1 MKEYTTEFLRNIAL
15 VSHGGAGKT
24 MLAESF
30 LRATKATTRL
40 GKIDDGTTVSD
51 YDDEE
56 HRRKISIYTSLIPVE
71 HRDHKINILDAPG
84 YTDFVGEIV
93 SALSVA
99 DGAIILV
106 DAVSGIEVGT
116 EIAWRYADEFKL
128 PRFFVINKMDRDNAN
143 FEETYEAIE
152 AYIKSYGKRAIKVH
166 LPIGEKSGF
175 KGLVDIIGMKAYMG
189 DGSTIAEIP
198 AELKDAAEEAHF
210 ALVEAAAE
218 GEDEL
223 MEKYLENGSL
233 TDEEM
238 VRGLKDVVYAG
249 AFIPVFCAAG
259 GHEIGTL
266 ALLNDIIDLMPSPL
280 NAIQRVAQGKSGEE
294 VLKPS
299 DTAPLAAYVW
309 KTTADP
315 FVGRMTYFRVY
326 SGTIQADG
334 HMWNQSKGV
343 DERVS
348 GLHFQRG
355 KEAIAAKLIHAG
367 DIASV
372 SKLAAT
378 TTGDTFCDKGHP
390 LTIEKPKFP
399 AALYRVAITPKSQAD
414 AAKISPTLA
423 KLCEEDMTLLWQND
437 PITHETV
444 LQGMGDQHIDVALHR
459 AQTKFQVGLN
469 THEPRVPYREG
480 ITRKA
485 SAQYRHKKQSGGS
498 GQFGEVHLRIEPLP
512 TADFEFTDE
521 LVGMNL
527 SKSYLPPIEKGIKAT
542 MERGAFAGYPMSNV
556 KVIVYDGKEH
566 EVDSKPLAFEI
577 AGREAFKLA
586 VHDAGPVLFEP
597 IMTIRVTVPD
607 ANMGD
612 VMSDLNTR
620 RGRVQGTDSE
630 HGNTVVVA
638 NVPLAEV
645 LRYTTQLRSITG
657 GRGYFTME
665 FDHYDTVPSHITGPI
680 IEAHRKEM
688 EAKKEEQ
695 GGI

>member
-1 MKEYTTEFLRNIAL
+1 MKEYTTEYLRNIAL

-30 LRATKATTRL
+30 LHATKGTTRL
-40 GKIDDGTTVSD
+40 GKIEDGTTVSD

-56 HRRKISIYTSLIPVE
+56 HRRKISIYSSVIPIE
-71 HRDHKINILDAPG
+71 HRDHKINVIDAPG
-84 YTDFVGEIV
+84 YTDFVGEII

-99 DGAIILV
+99 DGAVILV
-106 DAVSGIEVGT
+106 DAVSGVEVGT
-116 EIAWRYADEFKL
+116 EIAWRYADQFNL

-143 FEETYEAIE
+143 FEETYTAIE
-152 AYIKSYGKRAIKVH
+152 AFVKAHGKRAIKVH
-166 LPIGEKSGF
+166 LPIGEKMGF
-175 KGLVDIIGMKAYMG
+175 KGVVDIIGMKAYLG
-189 DGSTIAEIP
+189 DGNTIGEIP
-198 AELKDAAEEAHF
+198 AELKEVAEKAHF

-223 MEKYLENGSL
+223 MEKYLEKGSL
-233 TDEEM
+233 SDAEM
-238 VRGLKDVVYAG
+238 VRGLEDVVYAG
-249 AFIPVFCAAG
+249 EFVPVFCAAG
-259 GHEIGTL
+259 GHEVGAI
-266 ALLNDIIDLMPSPL
+266 ALLNDIIDLLPSPL
-280 NAIQRVAQGKSGEE
+280 NAPKRVAQGKAGEE
-294 VLKPS
+294 TLKPA
-299 DTAPLAAYVW
+299 DTEPLAAYVW

-315 FVGRMTYFRVY
+315 FVGKMTYFRIY
-326 SGTIQADG
+326 SGSIQSEG
-334 HMWNQSKGV
+334 HMWNQTKSV

-355 KEAIAAKLIHAG
+355 KEAIAAKVVHAG
-367 DIASV
+367 DIAAV
-372 SKLAAT
+372 SKLTAT
-378 TTGDTFCDKGHP
+378 ATGDTFCDKGHP
-390 LTIEKPKFP
+390 LTIEKPKYP

-414 AAKISPTLA
+414 AAKISPTLTR
-423 KLCEEDMTLLWQND
+423 LCEEDMTLIWQND

-459 AQTKFQVGLN
+459 AQAKFQVGLA

-485 SAQYRHKKQSGGS
+485 SAQYRHKKQSGGA

-566 EVDSKPLAFEI
+566 EVDSKPVAFEI

-586 VHDAGPVLFEP
+586 VNDAGPVLFEP
-597 IMTIRVTVPD
+597 IMNLRVTVPD

-630 HGNTVVVA
+630 HGNTIIVA
-638 NVPLAEV
+638 HVPMAEM

-665 FDHYDTVPSHITGPI
+665 FDHYDTVPAHITGPI
-680 IEAHRKEM
+680 IEAHKKEM
-688 EAKKEEQ
+688 EAKKEE
-695 GGI
+695 

>member
-24 MLAESF
+24 MLAEAF
-30 LRATKATTRL
+30 LHATGATTRL
-40 GKIDDGTTVSD
+40 GKVEDGTTASD
-51 YDDEE
+51 YDEE
-56 HRRKISIYTSLIPVE
+56 EQRRKISIYASVIPIE
-71 HRDHKINILDAPG
+71 HRDHKINVIDAPG
-84 YTDFVGEIV
+84 YTDFVGEAI

-116 EIAWRYADEFKL
+116 ELAWRYADEFKL
-128 PRFFVINKMDRDNAN
+128 PRFFVINKMDRDNAD
-143 FEETYEAIE
+143 FDKTYEAVE
-152 AYIKSYGKRAIKVH
+152 EFVRAHGKRAIKVH
-166 LPIGEKSGF
+166 LPIGEKQNF
-175 KGLVDIIGMKAYMG
+175 KGVVDIIGMKSYIG
-189 DGSTIAEIP
+189 DGKTIAEIP
-198 AELKDAAEEAHF
+198 AELKEAAEAAHF
-210 ALVEAAAE
+210 AIVEAAAE

-238 VRGLKDVVYAG
+238 VRGLEDVVYAG
-249 AFIPVFCAAG
+249 EFVPVFCAAG
-259 GHEIGTL
+259 GREIGSI

-280 NAIQRVAQGKSGEE
+280 KGPERVAQGKDGEE
-294 VLKPS
+294 KLTPS
-299 DTAPLAAYVW
+299 DSDPLAAYVW

-315 FVGRMTYFRVY
+315 FVGKMTYFRVF
-326 SGTIQADG
+326 SGSLQADTRV
-334 HMWNQSKGV
+334 WNQTKSTE
-343 DERVS
+343 ERVS

-355 KEAIAAKLIHAG
+355 KEQIPAKVIHAG

-372 SKLAAT
+372 SKLT
-378 TTGDTFCDKGHP
+378 VTSTGDTLCDKGHP
-390 LTIEKPKFP
+390 LTIEKPDFP
-399 AALYRVAITPKSQAD
+399 AALYRVAIVPKTQAD
-414 AAKISPTLA
+414 AAKISPTLTR
-423 KLCEEDMTLLWQND
+423 LCEEDMTLSWQND

-459 AQTKFQVGLN
+459 AQTKFQVGLS
-469 THEPRVPYREG
+469 THEPRIPYREG

-485 SAQYRHKKQSGGS
+485 SAQYRHKKQSGGA

-512 TADFEFTDE
+512 SADFEFEDE

-566 EVDSKPLAFEI
+566 EVDSKPVAFEI

-586 VHDAGPVLFEP
+586 VQDAGPVLFEP
-597 IMTIRVTVPD
+597 IMNVRVTVPD

-620 RGRVQGTDSE
+620 RGRVQGTESE
-630 HGNTVVVA
+630 HGNTIIVA
-638 NVPLAEV
+638 HVPMAEMT
-645 LRYTTQLRSITG
+645 RYTTQLRSITG

-665 FDHYDTVPSHITGPI
+665 FDHYDVVPNHIAGTI
-680 IEAHRKEM
+680 IEAHKKEM
-688 EAKKEEQ
+688 EAKKEES
-695 GGI
+695 

>member
-1 MKEYTTEFLRNIAL
+1 MKEYTTEFLRNVAL

-24 MLAESF
+24 MLTEAF
-30 LRATKATTRL
+30 LHATGATTRL
-40 GKIDDGTTVSD
+40 GKVEDGTAISD

-56 HRRKISIYTSLIPVE
+56 HRRKISIYSSVIPVE
-71 HRDHKINILDAPG
+71 HRDHKINVIDAPG
-84 YTDFVGEIV
+84 YTDFVGEMI
-93 SALSVA
+93 SALCVA

-116 EIAWRYADEFKL
+116 ELAWRYADEFNL

-143 FEETYEAIE
+143 FEETYGAIE
-152 AYIKSYGKRAIKVH
+152 EFVRTHGKRAIKVH
-166 LPIGEKSGF
+166 LPIGEKQGF
-175 KGLVDIIGMKAYMG
+175 KGVVDIIGMKSYMG
-189 DGSTIAEIP
+189 DGKTTAEIP
-198 AELKDAAEEAHF
+198 ADLKEAAEKAHF

-233 TDEEM
+233 SDEEM
-238 VRGLKDVVYAG
+238 VRGLEDVVYAG
-249 AFIPVFCAAG
+249 DFVPVFCAAG
-259 GHEIGTL
+259 GHEIGAI

-280 NAIQRVAQGKSGEE
+280 NAPKRVAQGKAGEE
-294 VLKPS
+294 TLKPS
-299 DTAPLAAYVW
+299 DSEPLAAYVW

-315 FVGRMTYFRVY
+315 FVGKMTYFRIH
-326 SGTIQADG
+326 SGSVQADA
-334 HMWNQSKGV
+334 HVWNQNKNA
-343 DERVS
+343 DERMS

-355 KEAIAAKLIHAG
+355 KEAIPVKVVHAG

-372 SKLAAT
+372 SKLTVTA
-378 TTGDTFCDKGHP
+378 TGDTFCDKGHP

-399 AALYRVAITPKSQAD
+399 AALYRVAITPKTQAD
-414 AAKISPTLA
+414 AAKITPTLTR
-423 KLCEEDMTLLWQND
+423 LCEEDMTLSWEND
-437 PITHETV
+437 RITHETV

-459 AQTKFQVGLN
+459 AQVKFQVGLS
-469 THEPRVPYREG
+469 THEPRIPYREG

-485 SAQYRHKKQSGGS
+485 SGQYRHKKQSGGA
-498 GQFGEVHLRIEPLP
+498 GQFGEVHLRIEPYP
-512 TADFEFTDE
+512 GGDFEFTDE

-566 EVDSKPLAFEI
+566 EVDSKPVAFEI

-586 VHDAGPVLFEP
+586 VQDAGPVLFEP
-597 IMTIRVTVPD
+597 IMNVRVTVPD

-620 RGRVQGTDSE
+620 RGRVQGTETERGST
-630 HGNTVVVA
+630 TVVA
-638 NVPLAEV
+638 HVPMAEMT
-645 LRYTTQLRSITG
+645 RYTTQIRSMTG

-665 FDHYDTVPSHITGPI
+665 FDHYETVPNHVASTI
-680 IEAHRKEM
+680 IEAHKKEL
-688 EAKKEEQ
+688 EAKKEE
-695 GGI
+695 